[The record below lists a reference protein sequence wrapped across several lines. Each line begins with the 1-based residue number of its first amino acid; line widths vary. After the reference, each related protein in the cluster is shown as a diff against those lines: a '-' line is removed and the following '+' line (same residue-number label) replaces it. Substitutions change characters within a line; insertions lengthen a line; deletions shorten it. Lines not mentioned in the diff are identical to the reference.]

1 MKNTLRAAAFLLL
14 AATALT
20 APAQAQD
27 VPPVV
32 SAIFKSWETQLRATP
47 AYDKIETDSS
57 GKVTISNLVATVGA
71 QDPSTTMKL
80 SIGSLALENV
90 APEANG
96 LIAVGA
102 ATFSDTKMEMAG
114 PDNKNVVIEVPTSS
128 LEEWHVSV
136 PGGNPTPLQS
146 FRATMWI
153 AKKMTSGEI
162 KVTAEGQSFSA
173 KGVAS
178 AWSGDPVTGAG
189 KTTMSLTDLV
199 IPEAALAMLDPS
211 GQLKAL
217 GYSDITLNMTGEGEL
232 SVAGDNFGM
241 NGTFGVSSKEMAGF
255 TFSYGASDIPIAVMA
270 EMQMAQKTGRP
281 PDFNMLMP
289 QLMNVSLSGFK
300 IRFEDASI
308 TKKVL
313 PLIARMQGMDEAAM
327 VANAGAMMQLSLMQ
341 LKNQAF
347 TDQVVGAVNTFLK
360 DPKSITLSLA
370 PSAPIKVEQIMTLNP
385 SNPGAAIDLFGAS
398 VTAND

>member
-20 APAQAQD
+20 APAQAQE

-32 SAIFKSWETQLRATP
+32 SAIFKSWETQLKATP
-47 AYDKIETDSS
+47 AYDKIDTDSS
-57 GKVTISNLVATVGA
+57 GNVTVSNLAATIGV
-71 QDPSTTMKL
+71 QDPATTVKL
-80 SIGSLALENV
+80 TIGSIALENV
-90 APEANG
+90 AAEANG
-96 LIAVGA
+96 LINVGS
-102 ATFSDTKMEMAG
+102 ATFSDTKLEFAG
-114 PDNKNVVIEVPTSS
+114 PDNKSVVIEIPKSGA
-128 LEEWHVSV
+128 EDWHVAV
-136 PGGNPTPLQS
+136 LGANPTPLQS
-146 FRATMWI
+146 FRSTMGI
-153 AKKMTSGEI
+153 ARKMTSGEI
-162 KVTAEGQSFSA
+162 KVTAEGQSFTA
-173 KGVAS
+173 KGVDT

-189 KTTMSLTDLV
+189 KTTMSLSDLV
-199 IPEAALAMLDPS
+199 IPEAALAMMDPS

-232 SVAGDNFGM
+232 SVSGDNFGM
-241 NGTFGVSSKEMAGF
+241 TGTFGVSGKDMAGF

-270 EMQMAQKTGRP
+270 ELQTAQKAGRP

-289 QLMNVSLSGFK
+289 QLMNVSLGGFK
-300 IRFEDASI
+300 VRFDDASI
-308 TKKVL
+308 TKKLL

-347 TDQVVGAVNTFLK
+347 TDQVVAAVNAFLK
-360 DPKSITLSLA
+360 DPKSFTVSFQPAA
-370 PSAPIKVEQIMTLNP
+370 PVKVQQLMTLDP
-385 SNPGAAIDLFGAS
+385 SNPGAAVDVLGVS

>member
-1 MKNTLRAAAFLLL
+1 MKNTLRAAVFLLL
-14 AATALT
+14 SATALT

-32 SAIFKSWETQLRATP
+32 SAIFKSWETQLKATP

-57 GKVTISNLVATVGA
+57 GNVTISNLAATVGA
-71 QDPSTTMKL
+71 QDPATTMKL
-80 SIGSLALENV
+80 SIGSIALENV
-90 APEANG
+90 AAEANG
-96 LIAVGA
+96 LISVGA
-102 ATFSDTKMEMAG
+102 ATFSDTKVEFAG
-114 PDNKNVVIEVPTSS
+114 PDNKSIVIEIPKSAAEDWYVAV
-128 LEEWHVSV
+128 L
-136 PGGNPTPLQS
+136 GANPTPLQS
-146 FRATMWI
+146 FRATMGI

-162 KVTAEGQSFSA
+162 KVTAEGQSFTA
-173 KGVAS
+173 KGIET

-189 KTTMSLTDLV
+189 KTTMSFNDLV
-199 IPEAALAMLDPS
+199 IPEAALAMMDPS

-217 GYSDITLNMTGEGEL
+217 GYSDITLNMTGDGEL

-241 NGTFGVSSKEMAGF
+241 TGTFGVSGKDMAGF

-270 EMQMAQKTGRP
+270 ELQAAQKTGRP

-313 PLIARMQGMDEAAM
+313 PIIAKMQGMDEAAM
-327 VANAGAMMQLSLMQ
+327 VANAGAMMQIGLMQ

-347 TDQVVGAVNTFLK
+347 TDQVVGAVNAFLK
-360 DPKSITLSLA
+360 DPKSFTVSFQPAA
-370 PSAPIKVEQIMTLNP
+370 PVKVQQLMTLDP
-385 SNPGAAIDLFGAS
+385 ANPGAAVDVLGVS

>member
-14 AATALT
+14 AATALS
-20 APAQAQD
+20 APAEAQD

-32 SAIFKSWETQLRATP
+32 SAILKSWETQLRATP
-47 AYDKIETDSS
+47 TYDKIETDSS
-57 GKVTISNLVATVGA
+57 GKVTISNLAAALAA
-71 QDPSTTMKL
+71 QDL
-80 SIGSLALENV
+80 RIGTITLENV
-90 APEANG
+90 AAEANG

-102 ATFSDTKMEMAG
+102 ATFSDIKMEIAG
-114 PDNKNVVIEVPTSS
+114 PDNKGIVIEIPKSGAEDWYVA
-128 LEEWHVSV
+128 V
-136 PGGNPTPLQS
+136 PGDNPTPLQA
-146 FRATMWI
+146 FRSTMSI

-162 KVTAEGQSFSA
+162 KVTAEGQSFTA
-173 KGVAS
+173 KGVES

-199 IPEAALAMLDPS
+199 IPEAALTMMDPS

-217 GYSDITLNMTGEGEL
+217 GYSDVTLNMTGDGEL

-241 NGTFGVSSKEMAGF
+241 TGTTGISGKDMGSF
-255 TFSYGASDIPIAVMA
+255 TFSYSASDIPIAVMA

-300 IRFEDASI
+300 MRFEDASI

-313 PLIARMQGMDEAAM
+313 PLIARMQGMDEATM
-327 VANAGAMMQLSLMQ
+327 VANAGTMMQFNLMQ
-341 LKNQAF
+341 LRNQAF
-347 TDQVVGAVNTFLK
+347 TDQVVAAVNTFLK

-370 PSAPIKVEQIMTLNP
+370 PAAPIKVQEIMTLNP

>member
-47 AYDKIETDSS
+47 AYDKIETDGS
-57 GKVTISNLVATVGA
+57 GNVTISNVAATVGA
-71 QDPSTTMKL
+71 QDPTSTVKL
-80 SIGSLALENV
+80 SIGSIALQNV
-90 APEANG
+90 TPEANG
-96 LIAVGA
+96 LINVGS
-102 ATFSDTKMEMAG
+102 ATFSDTKLEFAG
-114 PDNKNVVIEVPTSS
+114 PDNKSIVIEIPKSGA
-128 LEEWHVSV
+128 EDWHVAV
-136 PGGNPTPLQS
+136 PGANPTPLQS
-146 FRATMWI
+146 FRATMGI
-153 AKKMTSGEI
+153 ARKMTSGEI
-162 KVTAEGQSFSA
+162 KVTAEGQTFTA
-173 KGVAS
+173 KGVES

-199 IPEAALAMLDPS
+199 IPEAALAMMDPS

-217 GYSDITLNMTGEGEL
+217 GYSNITLNMTGDGEL
-232 SVAGDNFGM
+232 TVAGDSFGM
-241 NGTFGVSSKEMAGF
+241 NGTFGVSSKDMAGF
-255 TFSYGASDIPIAVMA
+255 TFSYGASEIPIAVMA
-270 EMQMAQKTGRP
+270 ELQTAQKTGRP

-289 QLMNVSLSGFK
+289 QLMNVTLSGFK
-300 IRFEDASI
+300 MRFEDASI

-341 LKNQAF
+341 FKNQAF

-360 DPKSITLSLA
+360 DPKSFTVSLQPAA
-370 PSAPIKVEQIMTLNP
+370 PVKVQQVMTLDP

>member
-1 MKNTLRAAAFLLL
+1 MKNTFRAAAFLLL

-20 APAQAQD
+20 APVQAQD

-47 AYDKIETDSS
+47 AYDKIDTDSS
-57 GKVTISNLVATVGA
+57 GNVTISNLAATIGA
-71 QDPSTTMKL
+71 QDPTTSVKL
-80 SIGSLALENV
+80 SIGSIALQNV
-90 APEANG
+90 ASEANG
-96 LIAVGA
+96 LIAVGT
-102 ATFSDTKMEMAG
+102 ATFSDTKVEFAG
-114 PDNKNVVIEVPTSS
+114 PDNKIVMIEIPQSGAEDWYVAV
-128 LEEWHVSV
+128 L
-136 PGGNPTPLQS
+136 GANPTPLQS
-146 FRATMWI
+146 FRSTMGV
-153 AKKMTSGEI
+153 ARKMTSGEI
-162 KVTAEGQSFSA
+162 KVTAEGQSFTA
-173 KGVAS
+173 KGIES

-189 KTTMSLTDLV
+189 KTSMSLNDLV
-199 IPEAALAMLDPS
+199 IPEAALAMMDPS

-217 GYSDITLNMTGEGEL
+217 GYSDITLNMSGEGEL

-241 NGTFGVSSKEMAGF
+241 NGTFGISGKDMAGF
-255 TFSYGASDIPIAVMA
+255 TFSYDASDIPIAVMA

-300 IRFEDASI
+300 LRFEDASI
-308 TKKVL
+308 TKKAL

-341 LKNQAF
+341 FKNQAF

-360 DPKSITLSLA
+360 DPKSFTISLA
-370 PSAPIKVEQIMTLNP
+370 PAAPIKVQQMMTLDP

>member
-1 MKNTLRAAAFLLL
+1 MKYTLRAAAFLLL

-71 QDPSTTMKL
+71 QDPSTSMKL
-80 SIGSLALENV
+80 SIGSIALENI
-90 APEANG
+90 AAEADG
-96 LIAVGA
+96 LIVVGS
-102 ATFSDTKMEMAG
+102 ATFSDTKMEFTG
-114 PDNKNVVIEVPTSS
+114 PDNKSFVIQVPKSGA
-128 LEEWHVSV
+128 EDWYVAV
-136 PGGNPTPLQS
+136 PGDNPTPMQA
-146 FRATMWI
+146 FRSTMAI
-153 AKKMTSGEI
+153 AKRMTSGEI
-162 KVTAEGQSFSA
+162 TITAEGQTLTA
-173 KGVAS
+173 KGIET

-189 KTTMSLTDLV
+189 KTTMSFNDIIV
-199 IPEAALAMLDPS
+199 PESAIAMIDPT

-217 GYSDITLNMTGEGEL
+217 GYSDITLNASGEGEFT
-232 SVAGDNFGM
+232 VAGDSFGM
-241 NGTFGVSSKEMAGF
+241 SGTVGLSGKDMAGF
-255 TFSYGASDIPIAVMA
+255 TFSYGASDVPIAVMT
-270 EMQMAQKTGRP
+270 EMQAAQKSGRP
-281 PDFNMLMP
+281 PDFNRLMP
-289 QLMNVSLSGFK
+289 QLMNVSLSGLT

-341 LKNQAF
+341 LRNQAF
-347 TDQVVGAVNTFLK
+347 TDQVVAAVNAFLK
-360 DPKSITLSLA
+360 DPKSFTVSFSPAA
-370 PSAPIKVEQIMTLNP
+370 PVKVQELMMLDP
-385 SNPGAAIDLFGAS
+385 ANPGAAVDVLGIS

>member
-1 MKNTLRAAAFLLL
+1 MKNTLRAAALLLL

-32 SAIFKSWETQLRATP
+32 AAIFKSWETQLKATP

-57 GKVTISNLVATVGA
+57 GNVTISNLAATVGA

-80 SIGSLALENV
+80 SIGSIALENV
-90 APEANG
+90 AAEADG

-102 ATFSDTKMEMAG
+102 ATFSDTKLEFAG
-114 PDNKNVVIEVPTSS
+114 PDGKSIIIEIPKSGAEDWYVAV
-128 LEEWHVSV
+128 L
-136 PGGNPTPLQS
+136 GANPTPLQS
-146 FRATMWI
+146 FRSSMGI
-153 AKKMTSGEI
+153 AKRMTSGEI
-162 KVTAEGQSFSA
+162 KVTAEGQSFTA
-173 KGVAS
+173 KGVET

-189 KTTMSLTDLV
+189 KTTMSFNDLV
-199 IPEAALAMLDPS
+199 IPEAALAMMDPS

-232 SVAGDNFGM
+232 SIAGDNFGM
-241 NGTFGVSSKEMAGF
+241 TGTFGVTSKDMAGF
-255 TFSYGASDIPIAVMA
+255 TFSYGASDIPVAVMA
-270 EMQMAQKTGRP
+270 ELQSAQKSGRP

-289 QLMNVSLSGFK
+289 QLMTVSLSGFK

-313 PLIARMQGMDEAAM
+313 PLIAKMQGMDEAAM
-327 VANAGAMMQLSLMQ
+327 VANAGAMTRLSLMQ
-341 LKNQAF
+341 FKNQAF
-347 TDQVVGAVNTFLK
+347 TEQVVDAVNTFLK
-360 DPKSITLSLA
+360 DPKSLTLSLA
-370 PSAPIKVEQIMTLNP
+370 PAAPIKVQQVMTLDP
-385 SNPGAAIDLFGAS
+385 SNPGAVIDLFGAS

>member
-32 SAIFKSWETQLRATP
+32 SAIFKGWETQLRATP

-80 SIGSLALENV
+80 SIGSIALENV

-102 ATFSDTKMEMAG
+102 ATFSNTKIEMAG
-114 PDNKNVVIEVPTSS
+114 PDNKNVVIEVPTST
-128 LEEWHVSV
+128 LEGWHVSV
-136 PGGNPTPLQS
+136 PGSNPTPLQS
-146 FRATMWI
+146 FRASMWI

-162 KVTAEGQSFSA
+162 KVTAEGQSFKA
-173 KGVAS
+173 KGVES

-217 GYSDITLNMTGEGEL
+217 GYSDITLNMTGDGEL

-241 NGTFGVSSKEMAGF
+241 NGTFGVSGKDMAGF

-370 PSAPIKVEQIMTLNP
+370 PSAPIKVQEIMTLNP

>member
-1 MKNTLRAAAFLLL
+1 MKNTLRAAAFFLL

-27 VPPVV
+27 APPVV
-32 SAIFKSWETQLRATP
+32 SAIFKNWETQLKATP
-47 AYDKIETDSS
+47 AYDKIDTDSS
-57 GKVTISNLVATVGA
+57 GNVTITNLAANVGA
-71 QDPSTTMKL
+71 QDPTTSVKL
-80 SIGSLALENV
+80 TIGSITLENV
-90 APEANG
+90 SPEANG
-96 LIAVGA
+96 LIAVGT
-102 ATFSDTKMEMAG
+102 ATFSDTKVEFAG
-114 PDNKNVVIEVPTSS
+114 PDNKGIVIEIPKSGAEDWYVAV
-128 LEEWHVSV
+128 L
-136 PGGNPTPLQS
+136 GANPTPLQS
-146 FRATMWI
+146 FRSTMGI
-153 AKKMTSGEI
+153 AKKITSGEI
-162 KVTAEGQSFSA
+162 KVTAEGQSFTA
-173 KGVAS
+173 KGVET

-189 KTTMSLTDLV
+189 KTSMSLNDLV
-199 IPEAALAMLDPS
+199 IPESALAIMDPS

-217 GYSDITLNMTGEGEL
+217 GYSDLTFNMSGEGEL
-232 SVAGDNFGM
+232 SVAGDYFGTT
-241 NGTFGVSSKEMAGF
+241 GSFGVSGKDMAGL
-255 TFSYGASDIPIAVMA
+255 TFSYGASEIPLAVMT
-270 EMQMAQKTGRP
+270 ELQTAQRSGRP

-313 PLIARMQGMDEAAM
+313 PMIARMQGMDEAAM

-360 DPKSITLSLA
+360 DPKSLTLSLA
-370 PSAPIKVEQIMTLNP
+370 PAAPIKVQQIMTLDP
-385 SNPGAAIDLFGAS
+385 TNPGSAIDLFGTS

>member
-57 GKVTISNLVATVGA
+57 GNVTISNLVATVGA
-71 QDPSTTMKL
+71 QYPSTSMKL
-80 SIGSLALENV
+80 SIGSIALENI

-102 ATFSDTKMEMAG
+102 ATFSGTKMEMAG
-114 PDNKNVVIEVPTSS
+114 PDNKSVVIEVPTSS

-153 AKKMTSGEI
+153 AEKMTSGEI
-162 KVTAEGQSFSA
+162 KVTAEGQSFTA
-173 KGVAS
+173 KGIES

-199 IPEAALAMLDPS
+199 IPEAALAIMDPS

-217 GYSDITLNMTGEGEL
+217 GYSDVTLNMTGDGEL

-241 NGTFGVSSKEMAGF
+241 NGTFGVLSKDMAGF

-270 EMQMAQKTGRP
+270 EMQTAQKSGRP

-300 IRFEDASI
+300 MRFEDASI

-360 DPKSITLSLA
+360 NPKSFTVSFQPAA
-370 PSAPIKVEQIMTLNP
+370 PVKVQKVMTLDPN
-385 SNPGAAIDLFGAS
+385 NPGAAVDVLGVS

>member
-32 SAIFKSWETQLRATP
+32 SAIFKSWETQLKATP

-57 GKVTISNLVATVGA
+57 GTVTISNVAATVGA
-71 QDPSTTMKL
+71 QDPSTTMRL
-80 SIGSLALENV
+80 SIGSIALENV
-90 APEANG
+90 AAEADG

-102 ATFSDTKMEMAG
+102 ATFSDTKLELAG
-114 PDNKNVVIEVPTSS
+114 PDGKSIVIDIPKSG
-128 LEEWHVSV
+128 LEDWYVAV
-136 PGGNPTPLQS
+136 LGDTPTPLQS
-146 FRATMWI
+146 FRSSMGI

-162 KVTAEGQSFSA
+162 KVTAEGQSFTA
-173 KGVAS
+173 KGIES

-189 KTTMSLTDLV
+189 KTSMSLNDLV
-199 IPEAALAMLDPS
+199 IPEAALAMMDPS

-232 SVAGDNFGM
+232 SIAGDNFGM
-241 NGTFGVSSKEMAGF
+241 TGTFGVTSKDMAGF

-270 EMQMAQKTGRP
+270 ELQTAQKSGRP

-289 QLMNVSLSGFK
+289 QLMTVSLSGFK

-308 TKKVL
+308 TKKVI
-313 PLIARMQGMDEAAM
+313 PLIAKMQGMDEAAM
-327 VANAGAMMQLSLMQ
+327 VANAGAMTRLSLMQ
-341 LKNQAF
+341 FKNQAF
-347 TDQVVGAVNTFLK
+347 TEQVVDAVNTFLK
-360 DPKSITLSLA
+360 DPKSLTLSLA
-370 PSAPIKVEQIMTLNP
+370 PAAPIKVQQVMTLDP

>member
-32 SAIFKSWETQLRATP
+32 SAIFKSWETQLKATP

-57 GKVTISNLVATVGA
+57 GNVTVSNVAATVGA

-80 SIGSLALENV
+80 SIGSITLENV
-90 APEANG
+90 AAEADG

-102 ATFSDTKMEMAG
+102 ATFSDTKLEFAG
-114 PDNKNVVIEVPTSS
+114 PDSKSIVIDIPKSG
-128 LEEWHVSV
+128 LEDWYVAV
-136 PGGNPTPLQS
+136 TGDNPTPMQS
-146 FRATMWI
+146 FRASMGI

-162 KVTAEGQSFSA
+162 KVTAEGQTFAA
-173 KGVAS
+173 KGVES

-189 KTTMSLTDLV
+189 KTTMSFNDLV
-199 IPEAALAMLDPS
+199 IPEAALAMMDPS

-217 GYSDITLNMTGEGEL
+217 GYSDVTLNMTGEGEL

-241 NGTFGVSSKEMAGF
+241 NGTFSVSSKDMAAF
-255 TFSYGASDIPIAVMA
+255 TFSYGASDIPIAVMT
-270 EMQMAQKTGRP
+270 ELQTAQKTGRP

-300 IRFEDASI
+300 MRFEDASI

-313 PLIARMQGMDEAAM
+313 PLIAKMQGMDEAAM

-360 DPKSITLSLA
+360 EPKSITLSLA
-370 PSAPIKVEQIMTLNP
+370 PAAPIKVQQVMTLDP
-385 SNPGAAIDLFGAS
+385 GNPGAAIDLFGAS

>member
-1 MKNTLRAAAFLLL
+1 MKNTLRAAVLLL

-47 AYDKIETDSS
+47 AYDKIDTDSS
-57 GKVTISNLVATVGA
+57 GNVTITNLAATVGA
-71 QDPSTTMKL
+71 QDPTTSVKL
-80 SIGSLALENV
+80 TIGSIALQNV
-90 APEANG
+90 APEADG
-96 LIAVGA
+96 LIAVGT
-102 ATFSDTKMEMAG
+102 ATFSDTKLEFAG
-114 PDNKNVVIEVPTSS
+114 PENKSVIIEIPQSGAEDWYVAV
-128 LEEWHVSV
+128 L
-136 PGGNPTPLQS
+136 GANPTPLQS
-146 FRATMWI
+146 FRSTMGI

-162 KVTAEGQSFSA
+162 KVTAEGQSFTA
-173 KGVAS
+173 KGVET

-189 KTTMSLTDLV
+189 KTSMSLNDLV
-199 IPEAALAMLDPS
+199 IPESALAIMDPS

-217 GYSDITLNMTGEGEL
+217 GYSNITLNMTGEGEL

-241 NGTFGVSSKEMAGF
+241 SGNFGISGKDMAGF
-255 TFSYGASDIPIAVMA
+255 TFTYGASDIPIAVMA

-308 TKKVL
+308 TKKLL
-313 PLIARMQGMDEAAM
+313 PVIARMQGMDEAAM

-341 LKNQAF
+341 FKNQAF

-360 DPKSITLSLA
+360 DPKSFTVSLQPAA
-370 PSAPIKVEQIMTLNP
+370 PVKVQQIMALDPTH
-385 SNPGAAIDLFGAS
+385 PGAALDTLGVS

>member
-1 MKNTLRAAAFLLL
+1 MKNTLSAAVFFLL

-57 GKVTISNLVATVGA
+57 GNVTISNLAATVGV
-71 QDPSTTMKL
+71 QDPTTTVKL
-80 SIGSLALENV
+80 TIGSIVLENV
-90 APEANG
+90 AAEADG
-96 LIAVGA
+96 LIAVGN
-102 ATFSDTKMEMAG
+102 ATFSDTKVEFAG
-114 PDNKNVVIEVPTSS
+114 PDNKSVVIEIPKSGAEDWFVA
-128 LEEWHVSV
+128 VA
-136 PGGNPTPLQS
+136 GDNPTPLQA
-146 FRATMWI
+146 FRASMGI

-162 KVTAEGQSFSA
+162 KVTAEGQSFTA
-173 KGVAS
+173 KGVET
-178 AWSGDPVTGAG
+178 AWSGDPVTGSG

-199 IPEAALAMLDPS
+199 IPEAALAMMDPS

-217 GYSDITLNMTGEGEL
+217 GYSEIILNMTGDGEL

-241 NGTFGVSSKEMAGF
+241 TGTFGVSSKDMAGF
-255 TFSYGASDIPIAVMA
+255 TFSYGASEIPLAVMA
-270 EMQMAQKTGRP
+270 EMQAAQKTGRP

-313 PLIARMQGMDEAAM
+313 PLIARTQGMDEAAM

-347 TDQVVGAVNTFLK
+347 TDQVVSAVNAFLK
-360 DPKSITLSLA
+360 DPKSFTVSFQPAA
-370 PSAPIKVEQIMTLNP
+370 PVKVQQLMTLDP
-385 SNPGAAIDLFGAS
+385 ANPGAAVDVLGVS
-398 VTAND
+398 VSAND

>member
-1 MKNTLRAAAFLLL
+1 M
-14 AATALT
+14 
-20 APAQAQD
+20 
-27 VPPVV
+27 
-32 SAIFKSWETQLRATP
+32 S
-47 AYDKIETDSS
+47 
-57 GKVTISNLVATVGA
+57 
-71 QDPSTTMKL
+71 
-80 SIGSLALENV
+80 
-90 APEANG
+90 
-96 LIAVGA
+96 
-102 ATFSDTKMEMAG
+102 
-114 PDNKNVVIEVPTSS
+114 
-128 LEEWHVSV
+128 
-136 PGGNPTPLQS
+136 
-146 FRATMWI
+146 I

-162 KVTAEGQSFSA
+162 KVTAEGQSFTA
-173 KGVAS
+173 KGVES

-199 IPEAALAMLDPS
+199 IPEAALTMMDPS

-217 GYSDITLNMTGEGEL
+217 GYSDVTLNMTGDGEL

-241 NGTFGVSSKEMAGF
+241 TGTTGISGKDMGSF
-255 TFSYGASDIPIAVMA
+255 TFSYSASDIPIAVMA

-300 IRFEDASI
+300 MRFEDASI

-313 PLIARMQGMDEAAM
+313 PLIARMQGMDEATM
-327 VANAGAMMQLSLMQ
+327 VANAGTMMQFNLMQ
-341 LKNQAF
+341 LRNQAF
-347 TDQVVGAVNTFLK
+347 TDQVVAAVNTFLK

-370 PSAPIKVEQIMTLNP
+370 PAAPIKVQEIMTLNP

>member
-32 SAIFKSWETQLRATP
+32 TAIFKSWETQLRATP

-57 GKVTISNLVATVGA
+57 GNVTISNVAATVGA
-71 QDPSTTMKL
+71 QDPTTTVKL
-80 SIGSLALENV
+80 SIGSIVLGNV
-90 APEANG
+90 TPEANG
-96 LIAVGA
+96 LIGVGT
-102 ATFSDTKMEMAG
+102 ATFSDTKVEFAG
-114 PDNKNVVIEVPTSS
+114 PANKSIVIEIPKSGA
-128 LEEWHVSV
+128 ENWHVAV
-136 PGGNPTPLQS
+136 LGANPTPLQS
-146 FRATMWI
+146 FRATMAI
-153 AKKMTSGEI
+153 AEKMTSGEI
-162 KVTAEGQSFSA
+162 KITAEGQTFMA
-173 KGVAS
+173 KGVES

-189 KTTMSLTDLV
+189 KTIMSLNELV
-199 IPEAALAMLDPS
+199 IPEAALAMVDPS

-217 GYSDITLNMTGEGEL
+217 GYSGITLNMAGDGEL

-241 NGTFGVSSKEMAGF
+241 NGTFGVSSKDMAGF

-270 EMQMAQKTGRP
+270 ELQTAQKTGRP
-281 PDFNMLMP
+281 PDFNALMP
-289 QLMNVSLSGFK
+289 QLMNVSLSGLTF
-300 IRFEDASI
+300 RFEDASI

-347 TDQVVGAVNTFLK
+347 TDQVVAAVNTFLK
-360 DPKSITLSLA
+360 DPKSFTVSFKPAAPVKVQQLMSLD
-370 PSAPIKVEQIMTLNP
+370 PN
-385 SNPGAAIDLFGAS
+385 NPGAAVDVLGVS

>member
-32 SAIFKSWETQLRATP
+32 SAIFKGWETQLRATP

-57 GKVTISNLVATVGA
+57 GKVTISNLAATVGA

-80 SIGSLALENV
+80 SIGSIALENV

-102 ATFSDTKMEMAG
+102 ATFSNTKIEMAG
-114 PDNKNVVIEVPTSS
+114 PDNKNVVIEVPTST
-128 LEEWHVSV
+128 LEGWHVSV
-136 PGGNPTPLQS
+136 PGSNPTPLQS
-146 FRATMWI
+146 FRASMWI

-162 KVTAEGQSFSA
+162 KVTAEGQSFKA
-173 KGVAS
+173 KGVES

-217 GYSDITLNMTGEGEL
+217 GYSDITLNMTGDGEL

-241 NGTFGVSSKEMAGF
+241 NGTFGVSGKDMAGF

-370 PSAPIKVEQIMTLNP
+370 PSAPIKVQEIMTLNP

>member
-1 MKNTLRAAAFLLL
+1 MKNTRRAAAFFLL

-32 SAIFKSWETQLRATP
+32 SAIFKGWETQLRATP

-57 GKVTISNLVATVGA
+57 GKVTISNLAATVGA

-80 SIGSLALENV
+80 SIGSIALENV

-102 ATFSDTKMEMAG
+102 ATFSNTKIEMAG
-114 PDNKNVVIEVPTSS
+114 PDNKNVVIEVPTST
-128 LEEWHVSV
+128 LEGWHVSV
-136 PGGNPTPLQS
+136 PGSNPTPLQS
-146 FRATMWI
+146 FRASMWI

-162 KVTAEGQSFSA
+162 KVTAEGQSFKA
-173 KGVAS
+173 KGVES

-217 GYSDITLNMTGEGEL
+217 GYSDITLNMTGDGEL

-241 NGTFGVSSKEMAGF
+241 NGTFGVSGKDMAGF

-370 PSAPIKVEQIMTLNP
+370 PSAPIKVQEIMTLNP